1 MTNKVLIAIDSTG
14 LADLVVD
21 TLSGQMRPDQTQVL
35 VLQVV
40 EPLVYSVPAEMT
52 PGYAPEMAARRKE
65 IQDSAKQALRHAV
78 ELLQKAGF
86 KADSRLVE
94 SEIRDGIVHVAS
106 EWGANVIVVTSHARE
121 GIAKFLHR
129 SVAEGVVHRAPC
141 SVLVI
146 KEPGIKLAA

>member
-1 MTNKVLIAIDSTG
+1 MTNKVLVAIDSTG
-14 LADLVVD
+14 MADLVVD

-40 EPLVYSVPAEMT
+40 EPLVYSVPPEMS
-52 PGYAPEMAARRKE
+52 PGYTPEMAARLKKDHE
-65 IQDSAKQALRHAV
+65 LAKQALAHAV
-78 ELLQKAGF
+78 EVLQKAGF

-94 SEIRDGIVHVAS
+94 SEIKEGIVNVAS

-121 GIAKFLHR
+121 GVAKFLHR
-129 SVAEGVVHRAPC
+129 SVAEGIVHRAPC

-146 KEPGIKLAA
+146 KEPGKKVAA